1 MNTNY
6 TLKWLLQKIYAVF
19 ILITITFTIY
29 SAYHIEVMNYQN
41 ITLWFK
47 SYLNSFSILILFI
60 SIFLHSNIGLNS
72 IIDDYFHNQIFKEKI
87 LLIKNF
93 FFAVLLIITI
103 FSIVQLL
110 IK

>member
-1 MNTNY
+1 MNTDY
-6 TLKWLLQKIYAVF
+6 TLKWVFQKIYALF

-29 SAYHIEVMNYQN
+29 SVYNIEVINYQ
-41 ITLWFK
+41 TVTSWFK
-47 SYLNSFSILILFI
+47 SYLNSFSTLILFI
-60 SIFLHSNIGLNS
+60 SIFLHSNIGINS
-72 IIDDYFHNQIFKEKI
+72 IIDDYFHDQVFKEKL

-103 FSIVQLL
+103 FSIVRLL